1 MLAESVPPD
10 QRDARRIDRF
20 LPRFRLAAAC
30 CAGGAIEMR
39 RGPTDT
45 QTDPGVSSAHPHDD
59 DDDDSV
65 DEDDDEGVW
74 HDEALCNNVTV

>member
-1 MLAESVPPD
+1 
-10 QRDARRIDRF
+10 
-20 LPRFRLAAAC
+20 
-30 CAGGAIEMR
+30 MR

-59 DDDDSV
+59 DHDDDDDDSIE
-65 DEDDDEGVW
+65 EDDDEGVW

>member
-1 MLAESVPPD
+1 MLAERVPPD

-30 CAGGAIEMR
+30 CAGGAMEMR

-45 QTDPGVSSAHPHDD
+45 HTGPGVSSAQPNDDYDDIDDIDD
-59 DDDDSV
+59 DDHDDGS
-65 DEDDDEGVW
+65 GTW
-74 HDEALCNNVTV
+74 HDETIV